1 MNSKIE
7 TALHRQPVVSEA
19 GQLFECP
26 AEASASGRGYAIRI
40 QTTRRPDSGEVIF
53 RPNTNVLELILEKD
67 CELVIRNSPDATA
80 AQAFD
85 VQGVTFVPAGVPLLC
100 RWSPGR
106 QRSIYC
112 HVDFEELLRDS
123 PIPRKLFELATE
135 ARINLQNPYLVMG
148 MRRIAEEI
156 LSPGV
161 APKLQVELSMKSLA
175 IELLG
180 CFAGQKDGRARN
192 AGRMSG
198 RAVQRLHDYVESSGG
213 IPCIEEIASVC
224 GMNSRRLST
233 LYRNATGTTLRA
245 YLAGVRI
252 KRAQSLLL
260 STDLLI
266 KQIAYECDF
275 ASAAAFVAAFRKTM
289 GMTPL
294 EFRRSAA
301 GS

>member
-1 MNSKIE
+1 
-7 TALHRQPVVSEA
+7 
-19 GQLFECP
+19 
-26 AEASASGRGYAIRI
+26 
-40 QTTRRPDSGEVIF
+40 
-53 RPNTNVLELILEKD
+53 
-67 CELVIRNSPDATA
+67 
-80 AQAFD
+80 
-85 VQGVTFVPAGVPLLC
+85 
-100 RWSPGR
+100 
-106 QRSIYC
+106 
-112 HVDFEELLRDS
+112 
-123 PIPRKLFELATE
+123 
-135 ARINLQNPYLVMG
+135 
-148 MRRIAEEI
+148 
-156 LSPGV
+156 
-161 APKLQVELSMKSLA
+161 
-175 IELLG
+175 
-180 CFAGQKDGRARN
+180 
-192 AGRMSG
+192 MSG